1 MSGISELGKKL
12 IFVSLEIVFVAECE
26 EDEEEQGTKQ
36 KQERWIRISAR
47 RVEAQ
52 SRDRLDHVE
61 DGVRITRTPMA
72 REGRAKWARR
82 APGESHCFSLLL
94 ELLVSLPLR

>member
-12 IFVSLEIVFVAECE
+12 IFVSLLLVENFVAECE

-36 KQERWIRISAR
+36 KQGRWIRISAR

-82 APGESHCFSLLL
+82 AGRP
-94 ELLVSLPLR
+94 